1 MSPHLAQLGWDI
13 KRLIDRQEY
22 RNKCW
27 YPVESVTGLF
37 PPSLPSFRPS
47 LSLSLPPLLPL
58 SLPPSL
64 PPSLHPSLPSSLP
77 PSLQSGKVH
86 FGYIY
91 GVGLLG
97 CTSMYIVL
105 NLMSV
110 ISVSVGCVVSVLGY
124 CLLPMVFLSCFSL
137 IVSLQ

>member
-1 MSPHLAQLGWDI
+1 MSDDNTAHNESSLGSSRVGYKETNRRTRAQKQIVNILL
-13 KRLIDRQEY
+13 RELR
-22 RNKCW
+22 
-27 YPVESVTGLF
+27 VF
-37 PPSLPSFRPS
+37 
-47 LSLSLPPLLPL
+47 SLPP
-58 SLPPSL
+58 
-64 PPSLHPSLPSSLP
+64 SLP